1 MSTAA
6 RLILGLCLTTFLSIA
21 LPVERDPVKRSTIDQ
36 QKKAIFRLGRS
47 LTALSFINNSL
58 GSRGKAHFSIWSF
71 AKKVFAFGGY
81 REQCRWGEGNAKA
94 TTVWCLSSK
103 F

>member
-6 RLILGLCLTTFLSIA
+6 MLILGLCLTTFLSIA

-36 QKKAIFRLGRS
+36 QKRAIFPAWPV
-47 LTALSFINNSL
+47 TALSFVNNSL
-58 GSRGKAHFSIWSF
+58 SSRGKAHFSICSF

-81 REQCRWGEGNAKA
+81 REQCR
-94 TTVWCLSSK
+94 
-103 F
+103 